1 MFNFLLT
8 ADEINLDD
16 INKELPEQIRVFA
29 ARRVTKGF
37 NSKEKCCGRTYTY
50 TLPTLAFANHDQTI
64 EDVRAFRVAP
74 EKIDEVNDLLKMYL
88 GTKCFHNFTSRK
100 DFVDPSSKRY
110 IISFECGTPFL
121 EPKNGIELA
130 VLKVKGQS
138 FMLHQIRKMI
148 GLILAVVRGLTTS
161 ATIERAFSESR
172 IDIPMAPGLGLVL
185 DQVHYDRYNER
196 YATDGI
202 HDALAWD
209 KEEPTIQAFV
219 DTYIMPTIVET
230 EVREA
235 SMATWL
241 ETLPLH
247 SYDVRVESKGE
258 SETVADESA
267 VTKEACDG
275 TKTIDIDAPTD
286 ESISLTKTVIK
297 ENSSETSESL
307 NVSVAPSTATA

>member
-1 MFNFLLT
+1 M
-8 ADEINLDD
+8 
-16 INKELPEQIRVFA
+16 FA

-50 TLPTLAFANHDQTI
+50 TLPTIAFADHNEKI
-64 EDVRAFRVAP
+64 ENVNAFRVSSA
-74 EKIDEVNDLLKMYL
+74 KIDQVNDLLKMYL

-100 DFVDPSSKRY
+100 DFIDPSSKRY
-110 IISFECGTPFL
+110 IISFECGTPFV
-121 EPKNGIELA
+121 EPINGIELA

-148 GLILAVVRGLTTS
+148 GMILAVLRGLTTS
-161 ATIERAFSESR
+161 ATIERAFSEAR

-196 YATDGI
+196 YASDGI
-202 HDALAWD
+202 HDALTWD
-209 KEEPTIQAFV
+209 KEEPTIQAFF

-235 SMATWL
+235 SMVTWL

-247 SYDVRVESKGE
+247 SYDDRVEAKINAVSDVSGVSKDANEGAK
-258 SETVADESA
+258 TLDC
-267 VTKEACDG
+267 EAS
-275 TKTIDIDAPTD
+275 TA
-286 ESISLTKTVIK
+286 ESIPLISNESSFGASASLV
-297 ENSSETSESL
+297 ES
-307 NVSVAPSTATA
+307 VPATA